1 MIIDDLEITGALQI
15 SLNNEIVHQCD
26 NLVVTAGKNWVASRF
41 KDTVGG
47 GFTQKAEMSHMALGT
62 SGTAAAVGNT
72 ALTAEISASRI
83 ALTTDGGTV
92 SNATVQY
99 DATWTSSHGAYAIQE
114 AGIFNHGTSG
124 SGDMLARTV
133 FAVINKGTDD
143 TVSISWTITVS

>member
-26 NLVVTAGKNWVASRF
+26 NLVVTAGKNWVAGRF
-41 KDTVGG
+41 KDGSIPD
-47 GFTQKAEMSHMALGT
+47 EMSHMAIG
-62 SGTAAAVGNT
+62 SADTAAAAGNT
-72 ALTAEISASRI
+72 ALATELSRI

-92 SNATVQY
+92 STNTVQY
-99 DATWTSSHGAYAIQE
+99 DASWTSATGAFAIKE
-114 AGIFNHGTSG
+114 AGIFNHASAGT
-124 SGDMLARTV
+124 MLARTV